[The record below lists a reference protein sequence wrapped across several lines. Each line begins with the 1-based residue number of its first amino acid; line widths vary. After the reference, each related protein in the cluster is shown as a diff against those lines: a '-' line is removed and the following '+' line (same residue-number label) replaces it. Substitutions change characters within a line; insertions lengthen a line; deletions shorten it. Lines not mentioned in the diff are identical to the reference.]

1 MNLEKLDLLAESDPI
16 LEKIISGIPAPEVVS
31 THNVFHDLMSC
42 VIEQQIHYR
51 STKGIFRKL
60 LDKARL
66 SELNPENF
74 AHFEEH
80 ALQYVKLSMNKQET
94 IIDIL
99 EFWSRNQVDWE
110 SLDEIEVKK
119 ELSSIKGIG
128 KWTIDMILLYTLRRP
143 DIFPVDDY
151 HLKQIMVSLYG
162 LDPQVGLK
170 SRMIEISTTWQ
181 NHKSLAVLYLLA
193 WKAHHRNRG

>member
-1 MNLEKLDLLAESDPI
+1 MNLEKLDLLAKSDPI
-16 LEKIISGIPAPEVVS
+16 LEKIISEIPAPEVVS

-66 SELNPENF
+66 SELNLENF

-80 ALQYVKLSMNKQET
+80 ALQDVKLSMNKQET
-94 IIDIL
+94 ISDIL

-110 SLDEIEVKK
+110 RLDEIEVKK

-128 KWTIDMILLYTLRRP
+128 KWTIDMILLYTLRGP